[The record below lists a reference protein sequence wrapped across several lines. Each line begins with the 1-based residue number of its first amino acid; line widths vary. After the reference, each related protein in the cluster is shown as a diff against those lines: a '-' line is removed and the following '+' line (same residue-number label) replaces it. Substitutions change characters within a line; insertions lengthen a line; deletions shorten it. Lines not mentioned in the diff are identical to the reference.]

1 MINKSFRSKLDTMYR
16 DLRSWGRTHYSPK
29 EFAED
34 ITNDVIVS
42 LLDLYEREGMEWEKK
57 ITNLWG
63 YAITAMRNKAYGE
76 FKKRKR
82 RGELVIIIDEIEVD
96 DAMQPTSSDDFDRM
110 DLFNHFKKLSRNSRD
125 IIRDIKITG
134 MKSYEVAE
142 QNNVTASTVRG
153 TLSDNLKKYAKL
165 IQE

>member
-1 MINKSFRSKLDTMYR
+1 MPNNNFRDKLDNMYR
-16 DLRSWGRTHYSPK
+16 DLRSWSRTHYSPK

-42 LLDLYEREGMEWEKK
+42 LLDLYEREGLEWEKK

-63 YAITAMRNKAYGE
+63 YAITSMRNKAYGE

-96 DAMQPTSSDDFDRM
+96 ETVQPSSTDDHERI

-125 IIRDIKITG
+125 IIRDIKIVG
-134 MKSYEVAE
+134 LKSDEIAN
-142 QNNVTASTVRG
+142 QKNITASTVRG
-153 TLSDNLKKYAKL
+153 TLSDNLNKYAKL

>member
-1 MINKSFRSKLDTMYR
+1 MNNGSFRDKLDTMYR
-16 DLRSWGRTHYSPK
+16 DLRSWARTHYSPK

-42 LLDLYEREGMEWEKK
+42 LLDLYEREGLEWEKK

-63 YAITAMRNKAYGE
+63 YAITSMRNKVYGE

-82 RGELVIIIDEIEVD
+82 RGELIIIIDEIEVD
-96 DAMQPTSSDDFDRM
+96 DAMQATSAEDHERM

-125 IIRDIKITG
+125 IIRGIKIVG
-134 MKSYEVAE
+134 LKSDEIAN
-142 QNNVTASTVRG
+142 QKNITASTVRG

>member
-1 MINKSFRSKLDTMYR
+1 MVDITFRDKLDNMYR
-16 DLRSWGRTHYSPK
+16 DLRSWSRTHYSPK
-29 EFAED
+29 DFAED
-34 ITNDVIVS
+34 ILHDVFVS
-42 LLDLYEREGMEWEKK
+42 LLDLYEREGLEWEKK

-63 YAITAMRNKAYGE
+63 YAITSLRNKAYGE

-96 DAMQPTSSDDFDRM
+96 DTTISTSTVDHEYI

-125 IIRDIKITG
+125 IIRDIKIVG
-134 MKSYEVAE
+134 MKSDEVAV
-142 QNNVTASTVRG
+142 QNKVTASTVRG
-153 TLSDNLKKYAKL
+153 TLSDNLKKYATL

>member
-1 MINKSFRSKLDTMYR
+1 MNNESFRDKLDTMYR

-42 LLDLYEREGMEWEKK
+42 LLDLYEREGLEWEKK

-82 RGELVIIIDEIEVD
+82 RGELVIIIDEIEL
-96 DAMQPTSSDDFDRM
+96 AIPS
-110 DLFNHFKKLSRNSRD
+110 
-125 IIRDIKITG
+125 
-134 MKSYEVAE
+134 
-142 QNNVTASTVRG
+142 
-153 TLSDNLKKYAKL
+153 
-165 IQE
+165 